1 MTNRMKQLH
10 KNTTTMM
17 ELMIPYIDKTLET
30 PRLRHRVTYANIDQ
44 LITVV
49 HAPPEKE
56 WSLFGI
62 NESCILNFSD
72 GSSIHL
78 DMSADQFLDHL
89 NGNSSWAEE

>member
-1 MTNRMKQLH
+1 MTTSRMKRLY
-10 KNTTTMM
+10 KSSMM
-17 ELMIPYIDKTLET
+17 ELMIPYIDKTLEP

-56 WSLFGI
+56 WVPFGI
-62 NESCILNFSD
+62 DESCMLNFSD

-78 DMSADQFLDHL
+78 DMTADQFLDYL
-89 NGNSSWAEE
+89 NGNNP